1 MIKFIELI
9 QNLIRDSL
17 TDVEFNDIVKE
28 LSHKDGNIYFMIP
41 WQFSHLLDIEQ
52 VKESLPSSHYAK
64 YGDGV
69 FEHAEEA
76 KAKGFEYKPT
86 IFINES
92 TQNALETL
100 KNM

>member
-1 MIKFIELI
+1 MDKFIQLI
-9 QNLIRDSL
+9 QNLMDSL
-17 TDVEFNDIVKE
+17 TDVDFNDIVKE
-28 LSHKDGNIYFMIP
+28 LKHKDDNTYFMIP

-64 YGDGV
+64 YGDGG